1 MTSNSENPNTKLP
14 PEMAGSYPPPS
25 NTDMQGFPAGGR
37 PYRQPKSSR
46 TMDRMVGT
54 LLTILG
60 VVAAFL
66 FLVML
71 LSNIAPN
78 SPTNLVPNVRDGAQ
92 EDDQQQIIG
101 D

>member
-1 MTSNSENPNTKLP
+1 MPSNIDNPNPNLP
-14 PEMAGSYPPPS
+14 PELAGSYPPPS
-25 NTDMQGFPAGGR
+25 NSDMQGFPVGGR

-46 TMDRMVGT
+46 TMDRMVST

-66 FLVML
+66 FLVVL

-78 SPTNLVPNVRDGAQ
+78 SPTNLVPDARDGAP
-92 EDDQQQIIG
+92 EVDQQQIIG